1 MRRGTVMTLWGLGAL
16 ALIGLASWL
25 LVTTVISPWP
35 GFFALPTPS
44 PTPTEEPVEPA
55 DPQPVPPR
63 PTPTPTPTPTEEAEE
78 DEEPAEVE
86 PGDEDDGSPSPTP
99 DPGHAPIAVADIV
112 SWDLGVNAT
121 TVTGDV
127 LANDTDAD
135 GDTLSVVPAW
145 GTFTL
150 DGDLIIAGTY
160 VFAADGTLTLTA
172 DADEFGPLPS
182 LGDGETATVAL
193 SYTVTDG
200 THTAVGDVTV
210 VVTGRLDPFVVVG
223 PIAGVAPG
231 AVLDDAASTPTQFDA
246 SATFASPDG
255 GTVPIVWSA
264 TSTGSIPAAFTS
276 GTPSPTVS
284 VLNAEWGS
292 GSAVTVTA
300 TATPTDGRPPV
311 SQSVTFSVE

>member
-16 ALIGLASWL
+16 GLIGLASWL
-25 LVTTVISPWP
+25 LVTTVVSPWP

-44 PTPTEEPVEPA
+44 PTATEEPVVPA
-55 DPQPVPPR
+55 DPQPSPQK

-78 DEEPAEVE
+78 DGESEDA
-86 PGDEDDGSPSPTP
+86 DEDGGGSPNPTP
-99 DPGHAPIAVADIV
+99 DPGHAPVAVGDIV
-112 SWDLGVNAT
+112 LWDLGVDAT
-121 TVTGDV
+121 TATGDV

-135 GDTLSVVPAW
+135 GDTLSVVPAS
-145 GTFTL
+145 GTFML
-150 DGDLIIAGTY
+150 DGDTIIAGTY
-160 VFAADGTLTLTA
+160 LVAADGILTLTA

-182 LGDGETATVAL
+182 LGDGETATVTL

-200 THTAVGDVTV
+200 THSDVGDVTV
-210 VVTGRLDPFVVVG
+210 VVTGRLDPYYAVG
-223 PIAGVAPG
+223 PIAGVTAG
-231 AVLDDAASTPTQFDA
+231 TVLDLSDSTPTPFDA

-264 TSTGSIPAAFTS
+264 TSTGTVPAAFTS

-284 VLNAEWGS
+284 ALNAEWGS
-292 GSAVTVTA
+292 GAVVTVTA

-311 SQSVTFSVE
+311 SQSVTFSVG